1 MHNPRSFFCLWLQ
14 IGLLAAVLAGCV
26 NPSKGVQATVA
37 PLPAQGEPI
46 STNPVPTT
54 PLATQPA
61 AIPVK
66 RTPLVVFAAGSL
78 ILPFA
83 DLEAAFEAQNLDVD
97 VLSEYHGSIQVMRHV
112 TDIHEKIDVV
122 ATADHSL
129 IPMLMYATP
138 DPDTGLPYASWYIRF
153 AGNRLALAYTP
164 RSKFA
169 DEISDQNWYEV
180 ITRPGVRL
188 GIADPRFDA
197 SGYRALMSLNLAE
210 GFYGKPG
217 LLNGVIKDQ
226 FEYPITVFEDDSG
239 TEITVPEILETKTG
253 SGIVIRG
260 ASIELLALLE
270 SGDLDY
276 AFEYESVIRQ
286 HDLQMVALP
295 DAINLGSAAQ
305 SQNYDNVVIKLDF
318 RRFASL
324 KPVFRGEPIGY
335 GITIP
340 SNAPQPEL
348 ARRFIEFLLGPQGR
362 QIMLQNYQTILDPLQ
377 CDGVA
382 HMPPALQALCQAPV
396 GQ

>member
-1 MHNPRSFFCLWLQ
+1 M
-14 IGLLAAVLAGCV
+14 
-26 NPSKGVQATVA
+26 
-37 PLPAQGEPI
+37 
-46 STNPVPTT
+46 
-54 PLATQPA
+54 
-61 AIPVK
+61 
-66 RTPLVVFAAGSL
+66 VFAAGSL

-83 DLEAAFEAQNLDVD
+83 DLETAFEAQNPDVD

-112 TDIHEKIDVV
+112 TEIHEPIDVV

-129 IPMLMYATP
+129 IPMLMYATT
-138 DPDTGLPYASWYIRF
+138 DPDTGKPYASWYIRF

-169 DEISDQNWYEV
+169 GQINDQNWYEV
-180 ITRPGVRL
+180 IARPGVRL
-188 GIADPRFDA
+188 GLADPRFDA
-197 SGYRALMSLNLAE
+197 SGYRALMALKLAE
-210 GFYGKPG
+210 QVYQKPG
-217 LLNGVIKDQ
+217 LLNDLVKDQ
-226 FEYPITVFEDDSG
+226 FQYPITAFEDDSG
-239 TEITVPEILETKTG
+239 TEITVPEILETRTG
-253 SGIVIRG
+253 SGILIRG

-286 HDLQMVALP
+286 HNLQMVAFP

-305 SQNYDNVVIKLDF
+305 SQNYGNVVVKLDF
-318 RRFASL
+318 RRFASV

-362 QIMLQNYQTILDPLQ
+362 QIMQQNYQPLLDPLQ
-377 CDGVA
+377 CDGA
-382 HMPPALQALCQAPV
+382 ANMPPELGKRCQAPV

>member
-1 MHNPRSFFCLWLQ
+1 M
-14 IGLLAAVLAGCV
+14 
-26 NPSKGVQATVA
+26 
-37 PLPAQGEPI
+37 
-46 STNPVPTT
+46 
-54 PLATQPA
+54 
-61 AIPVK
+61 
-66 RTPLVVFAAGSL
+66 
-78 ILPFA
+78 
-83 DLEAAFEAQNLDVD
+83 
-97 VLSEYHGSIQVMRHV
+97 
-112 TDIHEKIDVV
+112 
-122 ATADHSL
+122 
-129 IPMLMYATP
+129 
-138 DPDTGLPYASWYIRF
+138 
-153 AGNRLALAYTP
+153 
-164 RSKFA
+164 
-169 DEISDQNWYEV
+169 
-180 ITRPGVRL
+180 
-188 GIADPRFDA
+188 
-197 SGYRALMSLNLAE
+197 
-210 GFYGKPG
+210 
-217 LLNGVIKDQ
+217 
-226 FEYPITVFEDDSG
+226 
-239 TEITVPEILETKTG
+239 
-253 SGIVIRG
+253 IRG

-382 HMPPALQALCQAPV
+382 HMPPALAGVVPGTDRAIMRKAPLFLFVFCMLGGSLVVFVVLPLARTLLGSPGGRLLQTLGDPLVLRSIVLTFQASALAT
-396 GQ
+396 GIAL

>member
-1 MHNPRSFFCLWLQ
+1 MQIDSDTCHLGWLHRSICHCPSPTPAATPSRHPPLQPPRC
-14 IGLLAAVLAGCV
+14 AAA
-26 NPSKGVQATVA
+26 A
-37 PLPAQGEPI
+37 PLE
-46 STNPVPTT
+46 
-54 PLATQPA
+54 
-61 AIPVK
+61 

-83 DLEAAFEAQNLDVD
+83 DLEKAFEAQNPDVD
-97 VLSEYHGSIQVMRHV
+97 VLAEYHGSIQVMRHV
-112 TDIHEKIDVV
+112 TEIHEKIDLV

-129 IPMLMYATP
+129 IPMLMYAVT
-138 DPDTGLPYASWYIRF
+138 DPDTGQPYASWYIRF

-164 RSKFA
+164 RSRFA
-169 DEISDQNWYEV
+169 AEINDRNWYEV

-188 GIADPRFDA
+188 GLADPRFDA
-197 SGYRALMSLNLAE
+197 SGYRALMALKLAE
-210 GFYGKPG
+210 PFYQKPG
-217 LLNGVIKDQ
+217 LLNGMVKGQ
-226 FEYPITVFEDDSG
+226 FQYPITAFEDDTG
-239 TEITVPEILETKTG
+239 TEITVPEILETNAG

-276 AFEYESVIRQ
+276 GFEYESVIRQ
-286 HDLQMVALP
+286 HNLQMVAFP
-295 DAINLGSAAQ
+295 DAINLGTAAQ
-305 SQNYDNVVIKLDF
+305 SQSYGKVVIKLDF

-362 QIMLQNYQTILDPLQ
+362 QIMQQNYQSILDPLQ
-377 CDGVA
+377 CDGAA
-382 HMPPALQALCQAPV
+382 HMPPELKALCQATIGP
-396 GQ
+396 

>member
-1 MHNPRSFFCLWLQ
+1 MHNPRSFFCLWFE
-14 IGLLAAVLAGCV
+14 IGLLAALLAGCAS
-26 NPSKGVQATVA
+26 PSHGVQATVV
-37 PLPAQGEPI
+37 PLPAQVEPV

-61 AIPVK
+61 TIPGQ

-78 ILPFA
+78 ILPFT
-83 DLEAAFEAQNLDVD
+83 DLEAAFEAQNPDVD

-169 DEISDQNWYEV
+169 DEIDDQNWYEV

-197 SGYRALMSLNLAE
+197 SGYRALMALKLAE
-210 GFYGKPG
+210 GAYGKAG

-239 TEITVPEILETKTG
+239 TEITVPEILETNTG
-253 SGIVIRG
+253 SNIVIRG

-286 HDLQMVALP
+286 HNLQMVVLP
-295 DAINLGSAAQ
+295 DEVNLGSAQQ
-305 SQNYDNVVIKLDF
+305 SQVYEGVVIKLDF

-340 SNAPQPEL
+340 GNAPQPEL
-348 ARRFIEFLLGPQGR
+348 ARRFIEFLLGPHGR
-362 QIMLQNYQTILDPLQ
+362 QIMQENYQPVLNPLQ
-377 CDGVA
+377 CDGA
-382 HMPPALQALCQAPV
+382 ASMPLELGALCQAPA